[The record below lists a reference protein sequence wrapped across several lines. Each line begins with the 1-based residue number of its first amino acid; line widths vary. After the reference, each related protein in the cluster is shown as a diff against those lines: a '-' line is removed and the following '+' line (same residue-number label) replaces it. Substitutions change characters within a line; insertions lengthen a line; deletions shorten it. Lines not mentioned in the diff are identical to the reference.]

1 MVNPNGACDDP
12 MTGHALCTL
21 SYFEF
26 YAHRSGVYIHKYP
39 VASVVDQCALTST
52 TVPPVVAPRLFGDV
66 TAADV
71 TSLIASLTTNTP
83 MCAAAPFAPGDFTF
97 GFDDCVGWLLGAPRP
112 LTSEAIA
119 ERLNA
124 LEVTGCTLVTG
135 AASGAQEW
143 RLTIAGAAGGFCAYC
158 RLTPTPQR
166 ALDVVPLIVRA
177 GTVWTTVS
185 RRRCT
190 FARIDGADVAL
201 VGCASIGRDTI
212 VGAGEHVEA
221 TDMLCEQATDA
232 PVMQVGRALKASKRA
247 LSEEVG
253 LPGAAIDG
261 ARLWLIGH
269 DRVPAHAA
277 IARDVRYWPR
287 YNAEGVLYGYRRE
300 TSTIIYAAVMRVE
313 DPVRLAPTDTG
324 EIYKATLVPWT
335 EVVESFRD
343 TGTRRPAFGLAHE
356 DMIRRVGEHVPRLV
370 AEYHAAHSAN

>member
-1 MVNPNGACDDP
+1 MVDPNGACDDP
-12 MTGHALCTL
+12 PAGHALCNL

-26 YAHRSGVYIHKYP
+26 YAPRAGVYIHKYP

-52 TVPPVVAPRLFGDV
+52 TVPPLDATRLFGDV
-66 TAADV
+66 SAADV
-71 TSLIASLTTNTP
+71 KSLIASLASNTP
-83 MCAAAPFAPGDFTF
+83 MCAAAPYAPGDFTF
-97 GFDDCVGWLLGAPRP
+97 GFDDTVGWLLGAPRP
-112 LTSEAIA
+112 PTSEAIA

-124 LEVTGCTLVTG
+124 LEVTACELVTG

-143 RLTIAGAAGGFCAYC
+143 RLAVTGSGGGFYAYC
-158 RLTPTPQR
+158 RRTPTPQR

-185 RRRCT
+185 RRRRA

-201 VGCASIGRDTI
+201 VGCASVGRDTI

-221 TDMLCEQATDA
+221 TDMLCEQTDVDA
-232 PVMQVGRALKASKRA
+232 PVLKVGRALKASKRA

-253 LPGAAIDG
+253 LPGAVIDG

-269 DRVPAHAA
+269 HRVPVHAA

-287 YNAEGVLYGYRRE
+287 YDAGRVLYGYRRE
-300 TSTIIYAAVMRVE
+300 TSTVIYAAVMRVE
-313 DPVRLAPTDTG
+313 ADVRLSPTDTG
-324 EIYKATLVPWT
+324 EIYTATLVPWT
-335 EVVESFRD
+335 EVVESFRE

-356 DMIRRVGEHVPRLV
+356 DMVRRVEEHVDLLV
-370 AEYHAAHSAN
+370 NGPA